1 MLSSSTTIPIGSMLD
16 FHVITYISNEMK
28 LVLKSRKPQGLCDSK
43 HMEMMLKNSF
53 LLKEWSA
60 MASM

>member
-28 LVLKSRKPQGLCDSK
+28 LVLNQGSHK
-43 HMEMMLKNSF
+43 AYVTQSTWK
-53 LLKEWSA
+53 
-60 MASM
+60 